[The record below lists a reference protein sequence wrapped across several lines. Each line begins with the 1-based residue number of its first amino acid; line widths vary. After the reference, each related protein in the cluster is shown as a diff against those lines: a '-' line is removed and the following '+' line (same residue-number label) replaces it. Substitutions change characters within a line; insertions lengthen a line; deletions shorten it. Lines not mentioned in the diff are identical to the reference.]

1 MKLFN
6 KKQTHPQ
13 SGFTLIEVLITLVVF
28 AVGLLG
34 LAALQIRAMQFVH
47 DAYIHSQ
54 AQVLAYDVLDR
65 IRANRIEAMS
75 LTTSNYVLTFDDNPA
90 APGTNCAATD
100 CTAPEMAQ
108 FDLYEWREMLKEHM
122 PQGKGAI
129 SFSDPATGRR
139 IYTIQIQWLDDR
151 TSTVTDEA
159 SFNDR
164 FQTFSFEAEL

>member
-6 KKQTHPQ
+6 KKQTQHQ

-54 AQVLAYDVLDR
+54 AQVLAYDALDR
-65 IRANRIEAMS
+65 IRANRIEAMT
-75 LTTSNYVLTFDDNPA
+75 TTSYELALDDDPA
-90 APGTNCAATD
+90 APGTNCATTN
-100 CTAPEMAQ
+100 CTATEMAQ
-108 FDLYEWREMLKEHM
+108 FDVYEWREILKEHM
-122 PQGKGAI
+122 PQGKGSI
-129 SFSDPATGRR
+129 DMTSLNLTDTRR
-139 IYTIQIQWLDDR
+139 QYTIEIQWLDDR
-151 TSTVTDEA
+151 TTTVTD
-159 SFNDR
+159 DR

>member
-1 MKLFN
+1 MKLLN

-54 AQVLAYDVLDR
+54 AQVLAYDALDR

-75 LTTSNYVLTFDDNPA
+75 LTTANYVLTFDDDPA
-90 APGTNCAATD
+90 APGTNCATTN
-100 CTAPEMAQ
+100 CTATQMAQ
-108 FDLYEWREMLKEHM
+108 FDLFEWRQILQLHM

-139 IYTIQIQWLDDR
+139 IYTIEIRWLDDR
-151 TSTVTDEA
+151 TTTVTD
-159 SFNDR
+159 DR